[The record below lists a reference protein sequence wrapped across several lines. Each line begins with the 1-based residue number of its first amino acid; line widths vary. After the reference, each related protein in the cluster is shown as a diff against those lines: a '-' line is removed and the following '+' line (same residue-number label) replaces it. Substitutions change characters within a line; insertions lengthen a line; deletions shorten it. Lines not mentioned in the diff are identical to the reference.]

1 LSGKLGAL
9 AIKLPWRSSL
19 VALAVKFSLS
29 LVFLLF
35 AVNLVVKFVCLYK
48 EGTRQLLRH
57 CYQFTAAEFTA
68 YCTDEE
74 IQRHYFTPYSPQQN
88 GVLERR
94 NQTVVA
100 TTRTLLKQRGM
111 PAEFWGEA
119 VMIAVHL
126 LNRSPTK
133 SLEGKTLY
141 EA

>member
-1 LSGKLGAL
+1 LGGKLGAL

-68 YCTDEE
+68 YCADEE
-74 IQRHYFTPYSPQQN
+74 IQRHYFASYSPQQN
-88 GVLERR
+88 GVLEHR

-119 VMIAVHL
+119 VMTAVHL
-126 LNRSPTK
+126 LNQSSTK
-133 SLEGKTLY
+133 SLEGKTPY